1 MKRKKQ
7 NKRLLKDASEV
18 IQHFIDHPY
27 LLDGRMKKIHIILEE
42 EYIHCEVSKSKLNFY
57 LTMKEGKVQR
67 DYEIQESPYENS
79 EKASDSS
86 SPSDLLN

>member
-18 IQHFIDHPY
+18 IQHFVDHPY
-27 LLDGRMKKIHIILEE
+27 LLDGKLKKIHIVLEE
-42 EYIHCEVSKSKLNFY
+42 EYIHCEVSKSRLHFS

-67 DYEIQESPYENS
+67 EYDTHESPYEMP
-79 EKASDSS
+79 DSS

>member
-1 MKRKKQ
+1 MKTKKQ

-27 LLDGRMKKIHIILEE
+27 LLDGKLKTIHIVLEE
-42 EYIHCEVSKSKLNFY
+42 EDESNLHFA

-67 DYEIQESPYENS
+67 DYEIQESPYDEV
-79 EKASDSS
+79 SDSS
-86 SPSDLLN
+86 SPSNLLN

>member
-18 IQHFIDHPY
+18 IQHFIDYPY
-27 LLDGRMKKIHIILEE
+27 LLDGKLKKIHIILEE
-42 EYIHCEVSKSKLNFY
+42 EYTHCEVSKSKLNFY

-79 EKASDSS
+79 DSS
-86 SPSDLLN
+86 SPSDFLN

>member
-1 MKRKKQ
+1 MKTKKQ

-18 IQHFIDHPY
+18 IQHLRDHLY
-27 LLDGRMKKIHIILEE
+27 LLDGKLKTIHIVLEE
-42 EYIHCEVSKSKLNFY
+42 EYIHCEVSKSKLHFS
-57 LTMKEGKVQR
+57 LVMKEGKVQR

-79 EKASDSS
+79 DSS

>member
-27 LLDGRMKKIHIILEE
+27 LLDDKLKTIHIVLEE
-42 EYIHCEVSKSKLNFY
+42 EDESNLHFA

-67 DYEIQESPYENS
+67 DYEIQESPYDEV
-79 EKASDSS
+79 SDSS
-86 SPSDLLN
+86 SPSNLLN

>member
-27 LLDGRMKKIHIILEE
+27 LLDGKLKTIHIVLEE
-42 EYIHCEVSKSKLNFY
+42 EDESNLHFA

-67 DYEIQESPYENS
+67 DYEIQESPYES
-79 EKASDSS
+79 SDSS
-86 SPSDLLN
+86 FPSNLPN

>member
-67 DYEIQESPYENS
+67 DYEIQESPYDEV
-79 EKASDSS
+79 SDSS

>member
-1 MKRKKQ
+1 MKTKKQ

-18 IQHFIDHPY
+18 IQHFVDHPY
-27 LLDGRMKKIHIILEE
+27 LLDGKLKKIHIILEE

-67 DYEIQESPYENS
+67 DYEIQESPYDEV
-79 EKASDSS
+79 SDSS
-86 SPSDLLN
+86 SPSNLIN

>member
-27 LLDGRMKKIHIILEE
+27 LLDGKLKKIHIILEE

-67 DYEIQESPYENS
+67 DYEIQESPYDEV
-79 EKASDSS
+79 SDSS
-86 SPSDLLN
+86 SPSDFLN

>member
-42 EYIHCEVSKSKLNFY
+42 EYIHCEVSKSKLHFS

-67 DYEIQESPYENS
+67 DY
-79 EKASDSS
+79 
-86 SPSDLLN
+86 

>member
-1 MKRKKQ
+1 MKTKKQ

-18 IQHFIDHPY
+18 IQHLRDHLY
-27 LLDGRMKKIHIILEE
+27 LLDGKLKTIHIVLEE
-42 EYIHCEVSKSKLNFY
+42 EDESNLHFS

-67 DYEIQESPYENS
+67 DYDTQESPYDEV
-79 EKASDSS
+79 SDSS

>member
-18 IQHFIDHPY
+18 IQHFIDHLY
-27 LLDGRMKKIHIILEE
+27 LLDGKLKTIHIVLEE
-42 EYIHCEVSKSKLNFY
+42 EDESNLHFS

-67 DYEIQESPYENS
+67 DYDTHESPYEN
-79 EKASDSS
+79 SDSS

>member
-27 LLDGRMKKIHIILEE
+27 LLDGKLKKIHIVLEE

-67 DYEIQESPYENS
+67 DYEIQESPYDEV
-79 EKASDSS
+79 SDSS

>member
-18 IQHFIDHPY
+18 IQHFVDHPY
-27 LLDGRMKKIHIILEE
+27 LLDGKLKKIHIILEE

-67 DYEIQESPYENS
+67 DYEIQESPYDEV
-79 EKASDSS
+79 SDSS
-86 SPSDLLN
+86 SPSNLIN

>member
-7 NKRLLKDASEV
+7 NKRLLEDASEV
-18 IQHFIDHPY
+18 IQYFRDHLY
-27 LLDGRMKKIHIILEE
+27 LLDGKLKTIHIVLEE
-42 EYIHCEVSKSKLNFY
+42 EDESNLHFS

-67 DYEIQESPYENS
+67 DYDTHESPYEN
-79 EKASDSS
+79 SDSS

>member
-7 NKRLLKDASEV
+7 NKRLLKDTSEV

-27 LLDGRMKKIHIILEE
+27 LLDGKLKKIHIILEE
-42 EYIHCEVSKSKLNFY
+42 EDESNLHFA

-67 DYEIQESPYENS
+67 EYDTHESPYES
-79 EKASDSS
+79 SDSS

>member
-1 MKRKKQ
+1 MKTKKQ

-18 IQHFIDHPY
+18 IQHFVDHPY
-27 LLDGRMKKIHIILEE
+27 LLDGKLKTIHIVLEE
-42 EYIHCEVSKSKLNFY
+42 EDESNLHFA

-79 EKASDSS
+79 DSS

>member
-67 DYEIQESPYENS
+67 EYETHESPYEMP
-79 EKASDSS
+79 DSS

>member
-1 MKRKKQ
+1 MKRKKH

-18 IQHFIDHPY
+18 IQHFVDHPY
-27 LLDGRMKKIHIILEE
+27 LLDGKLKKIHIVLEE
-42 EYIHCEVSKSKLNFY
+42 DYLHYEVSKSRLHFS

-79 EKASDSS
+79 DSS
-86 SPSDLLN
+86 SPSNLLN

>member
-18 IQHFIDHPY
+18 IQHLRDHLY
-27 LLDGRMKKIHIILEE
+27 LLDGKLKTIHIVLEE

-79 EKASDSS
+79 DSS

>member
-67 DYEIQESPYENS
+67 EYDTHESPYEMP
-79 EKASDSS
+79 DSS

>member
-7 NKRLLKDASEV
+7 NKRLLNAASEV
-18 IQHFIDHPY
+18 IQHFVDYPY
-27 LLDGRMKKIHIILEE
+27 LLDGKLKTIHLVLEE
-42 EYIHCEVSKSKLNFY
+42 EYIHCECSKSRLHFS

-79 EKASDSS
+79 DSS

>member
-7 NKRLLKDASEV
+7 NKRLLKDSSEV

-27 LLDGRMKKIHIILEE
+27 LLDGKLKKIHIILEE
-42 EYIHCEVSKSKLNFY
+42 EDESNLHFA

-67 DYEIQESPYENS
+67 DYEIQESPYES
-79 EKASDSS
+79 SDSS
-86 SPSDLLN
+86 FPSNLLN

>member
-1 MKRKKQ
+1 MKRKKH
-7 NKRLLKDASEV
+7 NKRILKDASEV

-27 LLDGRMKKIHIILEE
+27 LLDGKLKTIHIVLEDE
-42 EYIHCEVSKSKLNFY
+42 DESNLHFA

-79 EKASDSS
+79 DSS
-86 SPSDLLN
+86 SPSNLLN

>member
-1 MKRKKQ
+1 MKRKKH
-7 NKRLLKDASEV
+7 NKRILKDASEV
-18 IQHFIDHPY
+18 IQHFVDHPY

-79 EKASDSS
+79 DSS

>member
-1 MKRKKQ
+1 MKTKKQ

-27 LLDGRMKKIHIILEE
+27 LLDGKLKTIHIVLEE
-42 EYIHCEVSKSKLNFY
+42 EDESNLHFS

-67 DYEIQESPYENS
+67 DYDTHESPYEN
-79 EKASDSS
+79 SDSS

>member
-67 DYEIQESPYENS
+67 DYEIQESPYDEV
-79 EKASDSS
+79 SDSS
-86 SPSDLLN
+86 SPSNLIN

>member
-27 LLDGRMKKIHIILEE
+27 LLDGKLKKIHIILEE
-42 EYIHCEVSKSKLNFY
+42 EDESNLHFA

-67 DYEIQESPYENS
+67 DYEIQESPYES
-79 EKASDSS
+79 SDSS
-86 SPSDLLN
+86 FPSDLLN

>member
-27 LLDGRMKKIHIILEE
+27 LLDGKLKKIHIILEE

-67 DYEIQESPYENS
+67 EYDTHESPYEMP
-79 EKASDSS
+79 DSS

>member
-27 LLDGRMKKIHIILEE
+27 LLDGKLKTIHIVLEE
-42 EYIHCEVSKSKLNFY
+42 EDESNLHFS

-67 DYEIQESPYENS
+67 EYDTHESPYEN
-79 EKASDSS
+79 SDSS

>member
-18 IQHFIDHPY
+18 IQHLRDHLY

-67 DYEIQESPYENS
+67 DYEIQESPYDEV
-79 EKASDSS
+79 SDSS

>member
-18 IQHFIDHPY
+18 IQHLRDHLY
-27 LLDGRMKKIHIILEE
+27 LLDGKLKTIHIVLEE
-42 EYIHCEVSKSKLNFY
+42 EDESNLHFA

-67 DYEIQESPYENS
+67 EYDTQESPYEN
-79 EKASDSS
+79 SDSS

>member
-57 LTMKEGKVQR
+57 LTMKEGKDQR
-67 DYEIQESPYENS
+67 DNEIQESPYDEV
-79 EKASDSS
+79 SDSS
-86 SPSDLLN
+86 SPSDFIN

>member
-18 IQHFIDHPY
+18 IQHFIDPPY
-27 LLDGRMKKIHIILEE
+27 LLDGKLKNIHIILEE

-79 EKASDSS
+79 DSS